1 MKKLLIC
8 AALVIAPAF
17 ANAGIVDS
25 ALDSIGIWHGS
36 RAEQPTSH
44 SSSDVLAQIAAAT
57 SQGSRAAG
65 YQNTSYQGRKGYHGS
80 RSYNDDQDD
89 GGSGSVENAVT
100 VPATGTIEVGF
111 SPNRSAMNVALHV
124 VKASTRSLD
133 IAAYE
138 FTNRRFEKAVVAA
151 MRRGVQVRIVVDA
164 KENVDKAASIAGRLA
179 AAGAQVRYVD
189 DAPLMHNKYLIS
201 DGETV
206 GSGSANFTLRADK
219 QNHENFRADWRNRA
233 LAQQYQADFNGMW
246 ANGHP
251 WR

>member
-1 MKKLLIC
+1 MKKLFIC
-8 AALVIAPAF
+8 AALLIAPVF
-17 ANAGIVDS
+17 AQAVIVDS
-25 ALDSIGIWHGS
+25 ALDSIGIWHGN
-36 RAEQPTSH
+36 RVEQPTSH
-44 SSSDVLAQIAAAT
+44 SSPDVLAKIAAAM
-57 SQGSRAAG
+57 SRDNREGG
-65 YQNTSYQGRKGYHGS
+65 YQNTSYQGRRGYHGS
-80 RSYNDDQDD
+80 RGYDENQDD
-89 GGSGSVENAVT
+89 AASSSGESAVT
-100 VPATGTIEVGF
+100 VPAAGTIEVGF

-138 FTNRRFEKAVVAA
+138 FTNKRFEKAVVAA

-164 KENVDKAASIAGRLA
+164 KENVGKGASIAGRLA
-179 AAGAQVRYVD
+179 AVGAQVRYVD

-206 GSGSANFTLRADK
+206 GTGSLNFTVRAEK
-219 QNHENFRADWRNRA
+219 YNHENFRADWRNRA
-233 LAQQYQADFNGMW
+233 LAQQYMGDFNGMW